1 MEINPWFFVFIKY
14 YLYICIKNNNIKM
27 KDFLKIK
34 NNLLCINF
42 RTKEN
47 LYIHEISIPQ
57 TTSHTLICA
66 SESLANMAIE
76 YLKKCSNVSHIKIS
90 KTNKISIKNK
100 LTKIKTIRMLG
111 DKVDYIITDYIN
123 KKELKTIVE

>member
-14 YLYICIKNNNIKM
+14 YLYICIKNNIINM
-27 KDFLKIK
+27 KNFLKIK
-34 NNLLCINF
+34 NNLICINF

-57 TTSHTLICA
+57 TTSHTLICNND
-66 SESLANMAIE
+66 SLANIAIE
-76 YLKKCSNVSHIKIS
+76 YLKICSNVSHIKSS
-90 KTNKISIKNK
+90 KTNKISIRN
-100 LTKIKTIRMLG
+100 KIKKIYMFG
-111 DKVDYIITDYIN
+111 DKVDYIITDYIK

>member
-14 YLYICIKNNNIKM
+14 YLYICIKNIIIM
-27 KDFLKIK
+27 KNFLKIK
-34 NNLLCINF
+34 NNLICINF

-57 TTSHTLICA
+57 TTPHTLICA
-66 SESLANMAIE
+66 NDSLANIAIE
-76 YLKKCSNVSHIKIS
+76 YLKTCSNVSHIKIS
-90 KTNKISIKNK
+90 KTNKISINNK
-100 LTKIKTIRMLG
+100 ITKIKKIYMFG
-111 DKVDYIITDYIN
+111 NKVDYIK

>member
-1 MEINPWFFVFIKY
+1 M
-14 YLYICIKNNNIKM
+14 KM
-27 KDFLKIK
+27 KNFLKIK

-42 RTKEN
+42 RAKEN

-100 LTKIKTIRMLG
+100 ITKIKTIRMLG